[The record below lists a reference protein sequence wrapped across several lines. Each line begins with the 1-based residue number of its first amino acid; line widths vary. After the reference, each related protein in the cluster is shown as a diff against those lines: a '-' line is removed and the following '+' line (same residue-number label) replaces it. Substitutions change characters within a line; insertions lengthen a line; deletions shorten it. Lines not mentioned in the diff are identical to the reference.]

1 MPMETIQERPTHLE
15 NLIGP
20 IAKDEDHSIND
31 RLEFAIEMEE
41 RAAGQYVKLAALCNN
56 DSTKLAGVAA

>member
-41 RAAGQYVKLAALCNN
+41 RLL
-56 DSTKLAGVAA
+56 DSM